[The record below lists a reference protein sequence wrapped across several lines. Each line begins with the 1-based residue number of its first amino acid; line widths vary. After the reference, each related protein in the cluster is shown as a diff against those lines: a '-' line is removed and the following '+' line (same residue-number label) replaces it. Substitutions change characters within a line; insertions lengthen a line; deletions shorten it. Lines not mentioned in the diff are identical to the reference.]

1 MLFRKLSEYFEKLE
15 KTSSRLEM
23 TDILAR
29 IFSECSSEEI
39 DKVCYLSLGILAPKY
54 EGLEFNL
61 AGKMMIRVLAKAAGV
76 GEGEVK
82 RVNKE
87 AGDLGKAA
95 SKLFGR
101 KRIKGKDLKVGEVFR
116 KLVVIAKEGGKGSVG
131 RKIKMM
137 ATLFGEVDWLSVKY
151 LARIPLG
158 RLRLGFSEMTVLDAL
173 SWMKKK
179 NKSLRGE
186 LERAFNVLA
195 DIGKVAQVFK
205 AKGLTG
211 IKNIKSEVGVP
222 IRAAKAERLP
232 TAEKI
237 LEKMEGGCAIE
248 PKMDGFRVQIHI
260 DKKRKFELAG
270 KTNMGLFEDKK
281 KYYVRIFSRNLENTT
296 YMFPD
301 IVEAAQKIKVS
312 SAILDGEAIAYD
324 TKTQKFLPFQETVQ
338 RKRKHGVGE
347 KVKEMPLK
355 VFVFDLL
362 YLNGKTL
369 IFEPFEER
377 RKMLE
382 WVLKKSKGEEMGIL
396 LTEQKKVSKEEEFNE
411 FFKQMVGEGLE
422 GLVAKKLEAVY
433 QAGARNYNWVKYKR
447 AMKGELTDTVDC
459 VVMGYYK
466 GRGKRT
472 SFGVGAFL
480 VGVVGKEKILSTSK
494 VGTGLTEEEWREM
507 YKRCEKLKAVKKP
520 ADYEVNKNL
529 NPDVWCKP
537 GLVVEIEAD
546 EITRSP
552 IHKAGLALR
561 FPRLKRFRDDK
572 DVREATKVGELYK
585 LYRLQGRK

>member
-1 MLFRKLSEYFEKLE
+1 MLFRKLSFNFSELE
-15 KTSSRLEM
+15 KNTSRLKM
-23 TDILAR
+23 TEILAS
-29 IFSECSSEEI
+29 ILKECSAEEI
-39 DKVCYLSLGILAPKY
+39 DKAVYLSLGMLAPKY
-54 EGLEFNL
+54 ERLEFNL
-61 AGKMMIRVLAKAAGV
+61 AGKTMMRVLAKAAGV
-76 GEGEVK
+76 GEEEVK

-87 AGDLGKAA
+87 VGDLGKTA

-101 KRIKGKDLKVGEVFR
+101 KKIKGKELKVEEVFR
-116 KLVVIAKEGGKGSVG
+116 KLVEIAREGGGGSVE
-131 RKIKMM
+131 RKIAGM
-137 ATLFGEVDWLSVKY
+137 AKLLSETDELSVRF
-151 LARIPLG
+151 LARMPIG

-173 SWMKKK
+173 SWMSKG
-179 NKSLRGE
+179 NKSLRKE

-195 DIGKVAQVFK
+195 DIGKVAKVFK
-205 AKGLTG
+205 SKGLAG
-211 IKNIKSEVGVP
+211 IKNIKAEVGVP

-260 DKKRKFELAG
+260 DKKRKLGLKDE
-270 KTNMGLFEDKK
+270 TNLNLFEDKK
-281 KYYVRIFSRNLENTT
+281 KYFVRIFSRNLENTT

-301 IVEAAQKIKVS
+301 IVEAAQQLKVS
-312 SAILDGEAIAYD
+312 SAILDGEAIAYNAR
-324 TKTQKFLPFQETVQ
+324 TKKFLPFQETVQ

-347 KVKEMPLK
+347 KAKEIPLK

-369 IFEPFEER
+369 IGEVFERR

-382 WVLKKSKGEEMGIL
+382 EVLNRGRKKEEGIL
-396 LTEQKKVSKEEEFNE
+396 LTEQKTVKAVEEFDK
-411 FFKQMVGEGLE
+411 FFKERLKEGLE
-422 GLVAKKLEAVY
+422 GLVAKKLDAVY

-447 AMKGELTDTVDC
+447 AMKGELADTVDC

-472 SFGVGAFL
+472 AFGTGAFL

-494 VGTGLTEEEWREM
+494 VGTGLTDEQWREM
-507 YKRCEKLKAVKKP
+507 YKRCEKLKVAKKP
-520 ADYEVNKNL
+520 VDYEVNKNL
-529 NPDVWCKP
+529 NPDVWCRP
-537 GLVVEIEAD
+537 SLVVEIEAD

-585 LYRLQGRK
+585 LYRMQGRK